1 MLFVVIGTLFYS
13 RSTSNNFEGEN
24 LVSKLWINIEM
35 IAFIVEVP
43 YWYFLVEVQAKKI
56 FDLEQLNEKDTKK
69 KDVYTAIQSE
79 GGGKV
84 LNKSR
89 MEELEAE
96 FVEEKMK
103 LEYEEDFVAMTV
115 LCFLKSNTDKFLIHP
130 SK

>member
-1 MLFVVIGTLFYS
+1 
-13 RSTSNNFEGEN
+13 
-24 LVSKLWINIEM
+24 
-35 IAFIVEVP
+35 VP

-56 FDLEQLNEKDTKK
+56 FDLEQLNEKDTNK

>member
-13 RSTSNNFEGEN
+13 RSTSNNFEGQN

-56 FDLEQLNEKDTKK
+56 FDLEQLNEKDTNK

-79 GGGKV
+79 GGTV

-96 FVEEKMK
+96 FAEEKMK